1 MQSFTNQSSFIALL
15 PLDLGVIVEPL
26 FEHTRV
32 SGSKTSRK
40 EVPSVTGLTAFLP
53 ISKCTVSLGGV
64 AADLPRVSPMGS
76 MAVVT
81 AGGLQKLP
89 RGRKQISR

>member
-1 MQSFTNQSSFIALL
+1 MWNPYLNT
-15 PLDLGVIVEPL
+15 LGFLEATPAEKK
-26 FEHTRV
+26 FH
-32 SGSKTSRK
+32 
-40 EVPSVTGLTAFLP
+40 PATGLTAFLH
-53 ISKCTVSLGGV
+53 ISKCTVSLGGA

-81 AGGLQKLP
+81 AGGFQKLP